1 MNKCTIEL
9 NQTNSVGDVN
19 RFAFLAEAGQSS
31 GGATGEVA
39 LDLNYD
45 WYQNVSHAFV
55 SYKIQRGG
63 AQLKDGGLKV
73 KLEEKEVILE
83 NSKNGET
90 LASLDL
96 ANPIDVPNSS
106 YTCTLNRIELKLAK
120 AVANMNWAGIEG
132 AAGLPTTAGIS
143 APLVSGAAPAY
154 PSSSKKKKNWAEV
167 DKEMDKLT
175 SKDKP
180 EGDEALNGLFK
191 QIYERSDEET
201 KRAMIKSYQTS
212 GGTVL
217 STNWGEV
224 NDKDYEG
231 KDRPEAP

>member
-1 MNKCTIEL
+1 M
-9 NQTNSVGDVN
+9 GDIN
-19 RFAFLAEAGQSS
+19 RYAFLAEVSKSS
-31 GGATGEVA
+31 GGATGEAA

-55 SYKIQRGG
+55 SYKIKRGG
-63 AQLKDGGLKV
+63 QSLKDGALAV
-73 KLEEKEVILE
+73 KLDEKEVILE
-83 NSKNGET
+83 NSQNGET
-90 LASLDL
+90 LASLEL
-96 ANPIDVPNSS
+96 ANPIDVPTSS
-106 YTCTLNRIELKLAK
+106 YSCTLNRIELKLAK
-120 AVANMNWAGIEG
+120 AVANENWAGIEG
-132 AAGLPTTAGIS
+132 GAGIPKTAGMS
-143 APLVSGAAPAY
+143 APIVPGAAPAY
-154 PSSSKKKKNWAEV
+154 PSSSKKKRNWAEV

-224 NDKDYEG
+224 ASKDYEG
-231 KDRPEAP
+231 RDRPEAPAGQQWAKEK